1 MAPAAGRS
9 EPALVNIG
17 MTTVTIGKGDP
28 FKLLELYP
36 VAQGNRMALAAGYAL
51 VTSLQRIP
59 GIGMVEFSCRLE
71 AYVAVTIAAGASEG
85 LLMVVG
91 MAGGTV
97 RREPQ
102 VGELL
107 FPDSRIGDEL
117 LFMAVV
123 TSL

>member
-1 MAPAAGRS
+1 MALAAFRS

-17 MTTVTIGKGDP
+17 MTTVTIGIGDP
-28 FKLLELYP
+28 FKLLELHP
-36 VAQGNRMALAAGYAL
+36 VAQGDRMTL
-51 VTSLQRIP
+51 VTGYPLVTAPEGIP
-59 GIGMVEFSCRLE
+59 CTGMVEFSCRLE
-71 AYVAVTIAAGASEG
+71 AYVAVTIAAGASES

-97 RREPQ
+97 RGEPQ

-107 FPDSRIGDEL
+107 FPDGRIGDEL